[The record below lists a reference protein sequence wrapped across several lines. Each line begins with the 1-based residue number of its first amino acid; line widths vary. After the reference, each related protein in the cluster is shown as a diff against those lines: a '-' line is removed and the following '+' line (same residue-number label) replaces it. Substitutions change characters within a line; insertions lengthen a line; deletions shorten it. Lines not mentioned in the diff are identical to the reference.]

1 MLLSMRMNMTEMG
14 RGDTVSASCIV
25 AEDMGRL
32 IGPCRGLGFIR
43 DVAHLALP
51 VVLWNMHIVVRLN
64 SMFDF

>member
-1 MLLSMRMNMTEMG
+1 MTETG

-32 IGPCRGLGFIR
+32 IGLCRGLGFIR

-51 VVLWNMHIVVRLN
+51 VDLWNMQDVVPLN
-64 SMFDF
+64 SKFDF

>member
-1 MLLSMRMNMTEMG
+1 MTEMG

-32 IGPCRGLGFIR
+32 IGLCRGLGFIR

-51 VVLWNMHIVVRLN
+51 VDLWNMQDVVPLN